1 MKRLL
6 VVFLLVSLVAGFGFA
21 SGQQESGEKEFIV
34 GLSQES
40 LDHPMMIAQR
50 QQVMDAA
57 AKYPN
62 VKVIATDGQ
71 GSVVKQVAGI
81 EDMMARGI
89 DILLVQAAKAEGLR
103 QQLTKVHEAGIPF
116 MFVGK
121 AILGTEAT
129 TLVSVNDR
137 EIGKEIGE
145 YAVEKLIAK
154 YGEPK
159 GNVVILEGI
168 PGDQTSVER
177 TGGFRDIIDQYP
189 GIVVISQQPA
199 DYRRPQAYMVTQ
211 NILQANGPGTIDMIM
226 AANADMALGA
236 SQAVKEV
243 GRLDE
248 MMITGLDGMQAEID
262 AINAGE
268 MTATWTF
275 NPSGKEGLELAVK
288 ILNGEEVPPRVIAPS
303 TRIDST
309 NAATAKP
316 AF

>member
-1 MKRLL
+1 
-6 VVFLLVSLVAGFGFA
+6 
-21 SGQQESGEKEFIV
+21 
-34 GLSQES
+34 
-40 LDHPMMIAQR
+40 MMIAQR
-50 QQVMDAA
+50 EQVMKAA
-57 AKYPN
+57 EMYPDIS
-62 VKVIATDGQ
+62 VIATDGQ

-137 EIGKEIGE
+137 EIGKEIGQW
-145 YAVEKLIAK
+145 AVDQLTARN
-154 YGEPK
+154 GSAR
-159 GNVVILEGI
+159 GNVVVLEGI

-177 TGGFRDIIDQYP
+177 TGGFREVIDQYD

-199 DYRRPQAYMVTQ
+199 DYRRPQAYTVTQ

-236 SQAVKEV
+236 SQAVKET

-248 MMITGLDGMQAEID
+248 IMITGLDGMQAEID

-288 ILNGEEVPPRVIAPS
+288 ILNGEEVPARVIAPS
-303 TRIDST
+303 TRIDSS
-309 NAATAKP
+309 NAVTAKP